1 MSEDYI
7 DMVIRRYQQNGIGD
21 ISAEFA
27 REQLAALRARAD
39 ELEQDLNVAV
49 DILRALNGY
58 GVALP
63 DEAHELIV
71 APLLTKQRSKH
82 E

>member
-63 DEAHELIV
+63 DEAHELMAAHPV
-71 APLLTKQRSKH
+71 TEVKT
-82 E
+82 